1 MRLIHKV
8 PFSSQEVES
17 YRQLVFD
24 NITRGLRYL
33 LDAMEDMDLK
43 VSEKNFPYLDL
54 VDGARDIRDGEPFP
68 LSFYIP
74 LKSLWNDPNVQK
86 AWGRGNEAALPEKF
100 VDNFPPHHI
109 LTAGGT
115 QFTILLFTSRPTI
128 RSRVSTHGARYHQM
142 PSTDDW
148 DHRND
153 IYVARPRDAYGGRR
167 WAEERAAEMDT
178 LFPGCD
184 EYSLPGQSQ
193 WV

>member
-8 PFSSQEVES
+8 PFSPQEVES

-43 VSEKNFPYLDL
+43 VSDANLPYLDL

-68 LSFYIP
+68 LSFYNP

-100 VDNFPPHHI
+100 VDNFCPCRI
-109 LTAGGT
+109 LIKGGT
-115 QFTILLFTSRPTI
+115 QFTLLLFTSRPTI
-128 RSRVSTHGARYHQM
+128 RPRVSTYRARYHQM

-148 DHRND
+148 DYRND
-153 IYVARPRDAYGGRR
+153 I
-167 WAEERAAEMDT
+167 
-178 LFPGCD
+178 
-184 EYSLPGQSQ
+184 
-193 WV
+193 